1 MILAVTGGRD
11 FKDAEMVDRNLR
23 RFVTTPYKQ
32 NLIIQGGALGLD
44 SLVYDWGWKHGIHV
58 AEVRAQWGTYGRAA
72 GHYRNH
78 AMLLLKPE
86 LLLAFPGG
94 RGTANAVARAEELGI
109 PVEYAK

>member
-11 FKDAEMVDRNLR
+11 FKDAEAVDRNLS
-23 RFVTTPYKQ
+23 RFIVQQDKRSV
-32 NLIIQGGALGLD
+32 IIQGGATGLD
-44 SLVYDWGWKHGIHV
+44 SLVYDWGWKNGVHV

-94 RGTANAVARAEELGI
+94 LGTSNAVATAKMLGLRVEFAE
-109 PVEYAK
+109 